1 MLKPRAVA
9 LRSLVLSA
17 LLAFALPA
25 AAQTPCPGV
34 CIGFAAAGGVAAVP
48 LSPAAM
54 LLLSLFVAG
63 AGYVAMRR
71 RSGLMA
77 FVLATA
83 LAGAAMTTDIREAI
97 AASLYQVV
105 LGAGNMA
112 SVTVPASY
120 VGPVDVQN
128 SNGSAA
134 TVTSLTVGSG
144 FALVDAATT
153 LHVGSVVPAGGTLT
167 GAVVVEALP
176 TGPALSDVALGDNF
190 GNSIGFDLG
199 ALVGLPLGSTVGSI
213 SGFPLV
219 DDFGIQTYFQ
229 CDAFGACTVAY
240 DVGNPVNLNSPRN
253 NIGFTVSFS
262 ILVKVIVPGYIPTL
276 DRPMNIQISNQ

>member
-1 MLKPRAVA
+1 MPRLRRFTVRGAAVFA
-9 LRSLVLSA
+9 SL
-17 LLAFALPA
+17 FALPA
-25 AAQTPCPGV
+25 VAQVPCPGV

-54 LLLSLFVAG
+54 LLLSLLVAG

-77 FVLATA
+77 FLLATA

-105 LGAGNMA
+105 LGAGSMA
-112 SVTVPASY
+112 SVTLPASY

-144 FALVDAATT
+144 FALDATTT

-167 GAVVVEALP
+167 GAVVVDVPPVAGGAFAALADMTISDFAGGLP
-176 TGPALSDVALGDNF
+176 IVPINAGGVTDPAGRGIVYSATGLP
-190 GNSIGFDLG
+190 G
-199 ALVGLPLGSTVGSI
+199 ALVIDPATGVI
-213 SGFPLV
+213 SGM
-219 DDFGIQTYFQ
+219 Y
-229 CDAFGACTVAY
+229 DAFGDQVFNVTVTAHPT
-240 DVGNPVNLNSPRN
+240 GSGL
-253 NIGFTVSFS
+253 S
-262 ILVKVIVPGYIPTL
+262 IAKTFVLTIRDDG
-276 DRPMNIQISNQ
+276 

>member
-1 MLKPRAVA
+1 MPKPRAVA
-9 LRSLVLSA
+9 LSSLALSA

-25 AAQTPCPGV
+25 AAQMPCPGV
-34 CIGFAAAGGVAAVP
+34 CIGFGAAGGVAAVP
-48 LSPAAM
+48 LSPTAM

-63 AGYVAMRR
+63 AGYVAIRR

-77 FVLATA
+77 FVLVTA

-112 SVTVPASY
+112 SVTLPASY

-134 TVTSLTVGSG
+134 TVTSLTVAPG
-144 FALVDAATT
+144 FALDAATT

-167 GAVVVEALP
+167 GAVVVDVYPVDGGAFAALADM
-176 TGPALSDVALGDNF
+176 TISDNG
-190 GNSIGFDLG
+190 
-199 ALVGLPLGSTVGSI
+199 GLPIVPPINAGGVTDPAGRGIGYSATGLPGTLAIDPATGVI
-213 SGFPLV
+213 SGM
-219 DDFGIQTYFQ
+219 Y
-229 CDAFGACTVAY
+229 DAFGNQVFNVTVTAHPA
-240 DVGNPVNLNSPRN
+240 GSSL
-253 NIGFTVSFS
+253 S
-262 ILVKVIVPGYIPTL
+262 ISKTFVLTIRDDG
-276 DRPMNIQISNQ
+276 

>member
-9 LRSLVLSA
+9 LRSLALSA
-17 LLAFALPA
+17 LFAFALPA

-48 LSPAAM
+48 LSSAAM
-54 LLLSLFVAG
+54 LLLSLLVAG

-77 FVLATA
+77 VVLATA
-83 LAGAAMTTDIREAI
+83 LAGATITTDIREAI

-112 SVTVPASY
+112 SVNLPASY

-134 TVTSLTVGSG
+134 TVTSLTVGPG
-144 FALVDAATT
+144 FALDTATT
-153 LHVGSVVPAGGTLT
+153 LHVGSVVPVGGTIT
-167 GAVVVEALP
+167 GAVAVDVPPVSGGAFATLADMTVSDNSGAFPISINAGGVTDPAGRGIVYSATGLPGALAINPATGVISGIYDVTSVVIPGVEYHTVTVTARP
-176 TGPALSDVALGDNF
+176 TGSSL
-190 GNSIGFDLG
+190 
-199 ALVGLPLGSTVGSI
+199 SI
-213 SGFPLV
+213 SKTFVL
-219 DDFGIQTYFQ
+219 GI
-229 CDAFGACTVAY
+229 
-240 DVGNPVNLNSPRN
+240 RN
-253 NIGFTVSFS
+253 DG
-262 ILVKVIVPGYIPTL
+262 
-276 DRPMNIQISNQ
+276 